1 MLSCREFVEFIID
14 YLEKT
19 LPEAQGLEFD
29 RHLSDCPDCVAYLKS
44 YQETIRLEKT
54 LCCRPDDTLPQDVPE
69 DLVQAILAA
78 KRKAQ
83 QG

>member
-1 MLSCREFVEFIID
+1 MRCRDFVEFIMD

-19 LPEAQGLEFD
+19 LPETQRLEFD
-29 RHLSDCPDCVAYLKS
+29 RHLADCSACVDYLES

-54 LCCRPDDTLPQDVPE
+54 LCCGPDDALPEDVPE
-69 DLVQAILAA
+69 DLVKAILAA

>member
-1 MLSCREFVEFIID
+1 MRCRDFVAFIID

-19 LPEAQGLEFD
+19 LPEAQCLEFD
-29 RHLSDCPDCVAYLKS
+29 RHMSDCPACVAYLRS
-44 YQETIRLEKT
+44 YQETIRLERT
-54 LCCRPDDTLPQDVPE
+54 LCYRPDDTLLENVPE

-83 QG
+83 EG